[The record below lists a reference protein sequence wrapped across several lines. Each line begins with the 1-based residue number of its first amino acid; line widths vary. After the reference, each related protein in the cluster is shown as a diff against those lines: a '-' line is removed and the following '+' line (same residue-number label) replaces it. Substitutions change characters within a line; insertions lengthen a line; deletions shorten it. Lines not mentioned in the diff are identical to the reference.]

1 MKVALELQPC
11 CGNRS
16 GIGTYTY
23 ELARRLQDGDGLEF
37 VGNVFNFLYRNDNTS
52 ALNDI
57 EMPIRVQPCMPYGV
71 YRRIWHAVPVSYNAM
86 FSLADLN
93 VFFNFIVP
101 PRVRG
106 KVITV
111 IYDMTYLR
119 FPETMN
125 KSNLQRIRRD
135 IARCVEHS
143 DKIITISEF
152 SKREIQT
159 LLQVPEEKIEIVYSA
174 PSITTE
180 VTSFQMLQKRLNVKQ
195 PYLLYMGT
203 IEPRKNLV
211 RLIQAFDWLKRERKI
226 PHQLVLAGGDG
237 WKTEEIH
244 RAAET
249 AQFANEI
256 RFTGYLSSK
265 EKNTLYQ
272 NADLMAFPSLYEGFG
287 MPPLEAM
294 HFGCPVVCSNA
305 ASLPEVVGDAAELV
319 DPFDPVSIAEG
330 VMRVLSDREY
340 AQSLIRRGFE
350 QEKMFT
356 WERSAEKLR
365 QLCVKLLAEQ
375 NTG

>member
-11 CGNRS
+11 CGKRS
-16 GIGTYTY
+16 GIGNYTY
-23 ELARRLQDGDGLEF
+23 EIARRLRDGDGLEF
-37 VGNVFNFLYRNDNTS
+37 VGNVFNFLHRNDNTS
-52 ALNDI
+52 ALDGI
-57 EMPIRVQPCMPYGV
+57 KMPIRVQPCMPYGV

-86 FSLADLN
+86 FSLADVN

-125 KSNLQRIRRD
+125 KSNLQRIRGD
-135 IARCVEHS
+135 IARCVERS

-180 VTSFQMLQKRLNVKQ
+180 VTTFQMLQKRLNVQQ

-211 RLIQAFDWLKRERKI
+211 RLIQAFDWLKKETKI

-244 RAAET
+244 RAAEM

-256 RFTGYLSSK
+256 RFTGYLSSR

-272 NADLMAFPSLYEGFG
+272 NADLMVFPSLYEGFG

-294 HFGCPVVCSNA
+294 LFGCPTVCANT
-305 ASLPEVVGDAAELV
+305 ASLPEIAGEAAELV
-319 DPFDPVSIAEG
+319 DPLSVQAIADG
-330 VMRVLSDREY
+330 IWHVLSDSGYRH
-340 AQSLIRRGFE
+340 ALIAKGVQQAARFSWDQSAG
-350 QEKMFT
+350 KMFRICK
-356 WERSAEKLR
+356 EVL
-365 QLCVKLLAEQ
+365 
-375 NTG
+375 GGI

>member
-11 CGNRS
+11 CGKRS
-16 GIGTYTY
+16 GIGNYTY
-23 ELARRLQDGDGLEF
+23 EIARRLRDGDGLEF
-37 VGNVFNFLYRNDNTS
+37 VGNVFNFLHRNDNTS
-52 ALNDI
+52 ALDGI
-57 EMPIRVQPCMPYGV
+57 KMPIRVQPCMPYGV
-71 YRRIWHAVPVSYNAM
+71 YRRIWHAVPISYNAM
-86 FSLADLN
+86 FSLADVN

-125 KSNLQRIRRD
+125 KSNFQRIRGD
-135 IARCVEHS
+135 IARCVERS

-180 VTSFQMLQKRLNVKQ
+180 VTTFQMLQKRLNVQQ

-211 RLIQAFDWLKRERKI
+211 RLIQAFDWLKKETKI

-244 RAAET
+244 RAAEM

-256 RFTGYLSSK
+256 RFTGYLSSR

-272 NADLMAFPSLYEGFG
+272 NADLMVFPSLYEGFG

-294 HFGCPVVCSNA
+294 LFGCPTVCANT
-305 ASLPEVVGDAAELV
+305 ASLPEIAGEAAELV
-319 DPFDPVSIAEG
+319 DPLSVQAIADG
-330 VMRVLSDREY
+330 IWHVLSDSGYRH
-340 AQSLIRRGFE
+340 ALIAKGVQQAARFSWDQSAG
-350 QEKMFT
+350 KMFRICK
-356 WERSAEKLR
+356 EVL
-365 QLCVKLLAEQ
+365 
-375 NTG
+375 GGI

>member
-159 LLQVPEEKIEIVYSA
+159 LLQIPEEKIEIVYSA

-272 NADLMAFPSLYEGFG
+272 NADLMVFPSLYEGFG

-294 HFGCPVVCSNA
+294 LFGCPTVCSNT
-305 ASLPEVVGDAAELV
+305 ASLPEIAGEAAELV
-319 DPFDPVSIAEG
+319 DPLSVQAIADG
-330 VMRVLSDREY
+330 IWHVLSDSNYRH
-340 AQSLIRRGFE
+340 ALIAKGVQQAARFSWDQSA
-350 QEKMFT
+350 EKMFRICK
-356 WERSAEKLR
+356 EVL
-365 QLCVKLLAEQ
+365 
-375 NTG
+375 GGI

>member
-272 NADLMAFPSLYEGFG
+272 NADLMVFPSLYEGFG

-294 HFGCPVVCSNA
+294 LFGCPTVCSNT
-305 ASLPEVVGDAAELV
+305 ASLPEIAGEAAELV
-319 DPFDPVSIAEG
+319 DPLSVQAIADG
-330 VMRVLSDREY
+330 IWHVLSDSNYRH
-340 AQSLIRRGFE
+340 ALIAKGVQQAARFSWDQSA
-350 QEKMFT
+350 EKMFRICK
-356 WERSAEKLR
+356 EVL
-365 QLCVKLLAEQ
+365 
-375 NTG
+375 GGI

>member
-11 CGNRS
+11 CGKRS
-16 GIGTYTY
+16 GIGNYTY
-23 ELARRLQDGDGLEF
+23 EIARRLRDGDGLEF
-37 VGNVFNFLYRNDNTS
+37 VGNVFNFLHRNDNTS
-52 ALNDI
+52 ALDGI
-57 EMPIRVQPCMPYGV
+57 KMPIRVQPCMPYGV
-71 YRRIWHAVPVSYNAM
+71 YRRIWHAVPISYNAM
-86 FSLADLN
+86 FSLADVN

-125 KSNLQRIRRD
+125 KSNLQRIRGD
-135 IARCVEHS
+135 IARCVERS

-152 SKREIQT
+152 SKQEIQT

-180 VTSFQMLQKRLNVKQ
+180 VTTFQMLQKRLNVQQ

-211 RLIQAFDWLKRERKI
+211 RLIQAFDWLKKETKI

-244 RAAET
+244 RAAEM

-256 RFTGYLSSK
+256 RFTGYLSSR

-272 NADLMAFPSLYEGFG
+272 NADLMVFPSLYEGFG

-294 HFGCPVVCSNA
+294 LFGCPAVCANT
-305 ASLPEVVGDAAELV
+305 ASLPEIAGEAAELV
-319 DPFDPVSIAEG
+319 DPLSVQAIADG
-330 VMRVLSDREY
+330 IWHVLSDSGYRH
-340 AQSLIRRGFE
+340 ALIAKGVQQAARFSWDQSAG
-350 QEKMFT
+350 KMFRICK
-356 WERSAEKLR
+356 EVL
-365 QLCVKLLAEQ
+365 
-375 NTG
+375 GGI

>member
-11 CGNRS
+11 CGKRS
-16 GIGTYTY
+16 GIGNYTY
-23 ELARRLQDGDGLEF
+23 EIARRLRDGDGLEF
-37 VGNVFNFLYRNDNTS
+37 VGNVFNFLHRNDNTS
-52 ALNDI
+52 ALDGI
-57 EMPIRVQPCMPYGV
+57 KMPIRVQPCMPYGV

-86 FSLADLN
+86 FSLADVN

-101 PRVRG
+101 PRVGG

-125 KSNLQRIRRD
+125 KSNLQRIRGD
-135 IARCVEHS
+135 IARCVERS

-180 VTSFQMLQKRLNVKQ
+180 VTTFQMLQKRLNVQQ

-211 RLIQAFDWLKRERKI
+211 RLIQAFDWLKKETKI

-244 RAAET
+244 RAAEM

-256 RFTGYLSSK
+256 RFTGYLSSR

-272 NADLMAFPSLYEGFG
+272 NADLMVFPSLYEGFG

-294 HFGCPVVCSNA
+294 LFGCPTVCANT
-305 ASLPEVVGDAAELV
+305 ASLPEIAGEAAELV
-319 DPFDPVSIAEG
+319 DPLSVQAIADG
-330 VMRVLSDREY
+330 IWHVLSDSGYRH
-340 AQSLIRRGFE
+340 ALIAKGVQQAARFSWDQSAG
-350 QEKMFT
+350 KMFRICK
-356 WERSAEKLR
+356 EVL
-365 QLCVKLLAEQ
+365 
-375 NTG
+375 GGI

>member
-11 CGNRS
+11 CGKRS
-16 GIGTYTY
+16 GIGNYTY
-23 ELARRLQDGDGLEF
+23 EIARRLRDGDGLEF
-37 VGNVFNFLYRNDNTS
+37 VGNVFNFLHRNDNTS
-52 ALNDI
+52 ALDGI
-57 EMPIRVQPCMPYGV
+57 KMPIRVQPCMPYGV

-86 FSLADLN
+86 FSLADVN

-125 KSNLQRIRRD
+125 KSNFRRIRGD
-135 IARCVEHS
+135 IARCVERS

-180 VTSFQMLQKRLNVKQ
+180 VTTFQMLQKRLNVQQ

-211 RLIQAFDWLKRERKI
+211 RLIQAFDWLKKETKI

-244 RAAET
+244 RAAEM

-256 RFTGYLSSK
+256 RFTGYLSSR

-272 NADLMAFPSLYEGFG
+272 NADLMVFPSLYEGFG

-294 HFGCPVVCSNA
+294 LFGCPTVCANT
-305 ASLPEVVGDAAELV
+305 ASLPEIAGEAAELV
-319 DPFDPVSIAEG
+319 DPLSVQAIADG
-330 VMRVLSDREY
+330 IWHVLSDSGYRH
-340 AQSLIRRGFE
+340 ALIAKGVQQAARFSWDQSAG
-350 QEKMFT
+350 KMFRICK
-356 WERSAEKLR
+356 EVL
-365 QLCVKLLAEQ
+365 
-375 NTG
+375 GGI

>member
-237 WKTEEIH
+237 WKTEGIH

-272 NADLMAFPSLYEGFG
+272 NADLMVFPSLYEGFG

-294 HFGCPVVCSNA
+294 LFGCPTVCSNT
-305 ASLPEVVGDAAELV
+305 ASLPEIAGEAAELV
-319 DPFDPVSIAEG
+319 DPLSVQAIADG
-330 VMRVLSDREY
+330 IWHVLSDSNYRH
-340 AQSLIRRGFE
+340 ALIAKGVQQAARFSWDQSA
-350 QEKMFT
+350 EKMFRICK
-356 WERSAEKLR
+356 EVL
-365 QLCVKLLAEQ
+365 
-375 NTG
+375 GGI

>member
-11 CGNRS
+11 CGKRS
-16 GIGTYTY
+16 GIGNYTY
-23 ELARRLQDGDGLEF
+23 EIARRLRDGDGLEF
-37 VGNVFNFLYRNDNTS
+37 VGNVFNFLHRNDNTS
-52 ALNDI
+52 ALDGI
-57 EMPIRVQPCMPYGV
+57 KMPIRVQPCMPYGV

-86 FSLADLN
+86 FSLADVN

-125 KSNLQRIRRD
+125 KSNLRRIRGD
-135 IARCVEHS
+135 IARCVERS

-152 SKREIQT
+152 SKQEIQT

-180 VTSFQMLQKRLNVKQ
+180 VTTFQMLQKRLNVQQ

-211 RLIQAFDWLKRERKI
+211 RLIQAFDWLKKETKI

-244 RAAET
+244 RAAEM

-256 RFTGYLSSK
+256 RFTGYLSSR

-272 NADLMAFPSLYEGFG
+272 NADLMVFPSLYEGFG

-294 HFGCPVVCSNA
+294 LFGCPTVCANT
-305 ASLPEVVGDAAELV
+305 ASLPEIAGEAAELV
-319 DPFDPVSIAEG
+319 DPLSVQAIADG
-330 VMRVLSDREY
+330 IWHVLSDSGYRH
-340 AQSLIRRGFE
+340 ALIAKGVQQAARFSWDQSAG
-350 QEKMFT
+350 KMFRICK
-356 WERSAEKLR
+356 EVL
-365 QLCVKLLAEQ
+365 
-375 NTG
+375 GGI